1 MCRGRRLTDR
11 GVKHS
16 WICVIKR
23 VFFNDLL
30 LLLSVSAVPGGLSG
44 EAVSFSF
51 FSPCFR
57 LNTLCMF

>member
-1 MCRGRRLTDR
+1 MQRKETDR
-11 GVKHS
+11 QRCQSQLDMCDQKG
-16 WICVIKR
+16 
-23 VFFNDLL
+23 FFNDLL